1 VDRVLSCECGFEA
14 RGDDEEVLVAEVRRH
29 ASEVHGMTLSRRE
42 AELLVSRAGTPPATG
57 IPTEQE
63 ER

>member
-14 RGDDEEVLVAEVRRH
+14 RGADEEELVAEVRCH
-29 ASEVHGMTLSRRE
+29 ASEAHGMTLSRRD
-42 AELLVSRAGTPPATG
+42 ALSLVSRAGTPPATG